1 MVVWNAFYLKLF
13 WSGQIRKQ
21 RKYLRETRDL
31 KSFSHTSAP
40 FSFSLEILLNM
51 IKRIK
56 YVALLF
62 KQHRST
68 CLFALPQ
75 PVRPEMRH
83 QMYWRIGQKRKGE
96 LVNQAENTNSNW
108 FIHPDLPYF
117 LLSSFFFFWR
127 SSIGKK
133 LNNSAALICTH
144 KWEFISIF
152 DFPPPFLSV
161 RVPASRFTL
170 VCKCAGIG

>member
-117 LLSSFFFFWR
+117 LLSSFFFFEDQALVKSWIILPLWSAHTSE
-127 SSIGKK
+127 SS
-133 LNNSAALICTH
+133 
-144 KWEFISIF
+144 F
-152 DFPPPFLSV
+152 PFLIS
-161 RVPASRFTL
+161 PPLSFL
-170 VCKCAGIG
+170 